1 MPKLIDSEITRIDT
15 KAREI
20 STAYSL
26 FLFKQKKFK
35 VFSNESKYYEKVMN
49 IVLRIVVDKCFSKED
64 GDHLSKGTIH
74 YR

>member
-35 VFSNESKYYEKVMN
+35 VFSNEAKHYEQV
-49 IVLRIVVDKCFSKED
+49 ISILIRIVVDKCFAKADSE
-64 GDHLSKGTIH
+64 HLARGTQRII
-74 YR
+74 